1 MLNYLLGRA
10 NSNWKYEC
18 KAAISCYKCLVFS
31 ILMWR
36 DYGTDWEKLLWRFAA
51 IQVFFFFFFSNMR
64 RPIRSVGQK
73 QSQHRGLAWEH
84 WVPSHLYYLTPSPC
98 KSISSNENWYALP
111 GGSCK
116 TNSLSVPHLTQLTAN
131 PRFICRIAHAA
142 IEWEG
147 LRNCHQDLEY
157 SVILAVFP
165 LSLSAS
171 CVLFLFAF
179 ILSAYFVFLVWWTW
193 P

>member
-1 MLNYLLGRA
+1 MQSWN
-10 NSNWKYEC
+10 
-18 KAAISCYKCLVFS
+18 
-31 ILMWR
+31 
-36 DYGTDWEKLLWRFAA
+36 KLL
-51 IQVFFFFFFSNMR
+51 QVPGFLHIDVERLRNRLGETAVKICSYSSLFFFFSNMR

-116 TNSLSVPHLTQLTAN
+116 TNPLSVPHLTQLTAN